1 VTPRFLPSGS
11 DGSER
16 RQVVVHPPRGRC
28 LGLAAIPEDLARRG
42 YCAHLS
48 AGCRGSGP
56 SVALHRSESRGGSG
70 ARRGG
75 WARAEAQRQQSEFDR
90 VVKERDQSRGRA
102 AEAESRAET
111 LAADLAVAQVTAS
124 EQRARAGG
132 TPWPSSVFVPA
143 CFLCLC
149 LRSFFWLFAEL
160 EFALDESAKALAE
173 ALARAAEQREADH
186 AAMSE
191 AVSDVYRVLGSSDVP
206 SGSSPQ
212 SRLQVLGDHVRSRLR
227 EALHHGV
234 KRAFA
239 VLASHYV
246 VDLERV
252 SEGYCLPDKDEAALA
267 EVQRLDAAAA
277 GLSAVLAT
285 TFEAEILPPAPSSE
299 AGMDFAEG
307 GDGAEGAAPSQGD
320 A

>member
-1 VTPRFLPSGS
+1 VDLRLLYTDLRA
-11 DGSER
+11 E
-16 RQVVVHPPRGRC
+16 
-28 LGLAAIPEDLARRG
+28 AAA
-42 YCAHLS
+42 
-48 AGCRGSGP
+48 
-56 SVALHRSESRGGSG
+56 
-70 ARRGG
+70 
-75 WARAEAQRQQSEFDR
+75 ARAEAAAARVEVQRQQSEFDR
-90 VVKERDQSRGRA
+90 IVNERDQSRGRA
-102 AEAESRAET
+102 AEAESRAGA
-111 LAADLAVAQVTAS
+111 LAADLAVAQVAAS

-132 TPWPSSVFVPA
+132 TPWPSSVFVSA
-143 CFLCLC
+143 CFLRLC

-160 EFALDESAKALAE
+160 ESALDESAKALAE
-173 ALARAAEQREADH
+173 ALAGAAEQREADH

-191 AVSDVYRVLGSSDVP
+191 AVSDFCRVLGSGDVP

-212 SRLQVLGDHVRSRLR
+212 SRLQVLGDHVRGRLR

-234 KRAFA
+234 RRAFA

-252 SEGYCLPDKDEAALA
+252 SEGYCLPDEDEAALA

-277 GLSAVLAT
+277 GPSAVLAT

-307 GDGAEGAAPSQGD
+307 GDEAEGAAPSPGD

>member
-1 VTPRFLPSGS
+1 LLCTDLRA
-11 DGSER
+11 E
-16 RQVVVHPPRGRC
+16 
-28 LGLAAIPEDLARRG
+28 AAAAR
-42 YCAHLS
+42 
-48 AGCRGSGP
+48 
-56 SVALHRSESRGGSG
+56 V
-70 ARRGG
+70 
-75 WARAEAQRQQSEFDR
+75 EAQRQQSEFDR

-111 LAADLAVAQVTAS
+111 LAADLAVAQVVAS

-132 TPWPSSVFVPA
+132 TPWPSLVFVHA

-160 EFALDESAKALAE
+160 ESALDESAE
-173 ALARAAEQREADH
+173 ALAGAAKQREADH
-186 AAMSE
+186 VAMSE
-191 AVSDVYRVLGSSDVP
+191 AVSDVYRVLGSGDVP

-212 SRLQVLGDHVRSRLR
+212 SRLQVLGDHVRDRLR

-234 KRAFA
+234 RRAFA

-252 SEGYCLPDKDEAALA
+252 SEGYCLPDEDEAALA

-277 GLSAVLAT
+277 GPSAVLAT
-285 TFEAEILPPAPSSE
+285 TFEAEILPPAPSPE
-299 AGMDFAEG
+299 AEMDFAEG
-307 GDGAEGAAPSQGD
+307 GDGA
-320 A
+320 